1 MTFYDYTVSRYL
13 VGTSFEALI
22 MAAMRGADTTNLAL
36 LREAWPDVWNELEA
50 RYNAPGGV
58 LDGDPEYVKAQAG
71 GRGQSWPDSSPPLP
85 GSRSTE
91 HPH

>member
-13 VGTSFEALI
+13 VGTPFEALI
-22 MAAMRGADTTNLAL
+22 MAAMRAADTTNLAL

-71 GRGQSWPDSSPPLP
+71 GQSRPGSGPPLP
-85 GSRSTE
+85 GSRATE
-91 HPH
+91 HPR

>member
-1 MTFYDYTVSRYL
+1 MSLYDYTVSRHL
-13 VGTSFEALI
+13 VGTSFDALI

-71 GRGQSWPDSSPPLP
+71 EQSRPGSSPPLP